1 MSFFIR
7 KGGGGGAKNSL
18 AGKKRKAAPGQSKAK
33 KGKRRQ
39 VNIFTFIFSVA
50 DLDPGSG
57 AFLTPGSRRSKK
69 SGSGSGMNNPD
80 HIFESLEQFF

>member
-39 VNIFTFIFSVA
+39 VNIFNFSHYGDIFHTLPFIFFVYA
-50 DLDPGSG
+50 
-57 AFLTPGSRRSKK
+57 A
-69 SGSGSGMNNPD
+69 
-80 HIFESLEQFF
+80 